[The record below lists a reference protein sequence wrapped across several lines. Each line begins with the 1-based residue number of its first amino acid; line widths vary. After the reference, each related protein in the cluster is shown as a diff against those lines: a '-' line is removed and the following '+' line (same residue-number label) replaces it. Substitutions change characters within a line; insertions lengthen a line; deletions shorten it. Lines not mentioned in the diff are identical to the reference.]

1 MGKKHKKHKPEWRTV
16 DDYEDKALEKPLKL
30 VLKVGGSE
38 VTELSGS
45 GHDSSYYDDRSDH
58 ERERHK
64 EKKKKKKKKSEKDK
78 DKYVDDDERRRR
90 KEEKRK
96 KREREQN
103 ELEATASTA
112 ATSVGVP
119 VEPFTLPKSLSIG
132 LEPEEKKKKREREFE
147 LEPEEDEFH
156 SSMKLDLE
164 QQGDRPVRAC
174 RTQQE
179 SECTPRQQLLEHF
192 LRQLQRKDPHGF
204 FSFPVTDA
212 IAPGYSMIIKH
223 PMDFSTMKDK
233 IRNNDYN
240 TVTEFK
246 ADFKLMCDNA
256 MVYNRPETVYYK
268 AAKKLL
274 HTGFKMMSKERL
286 LALKRSMSFMQDM
299 DYTQQAAILGD
310 EDLAADIPPP
320 ETIPSPVESAKKSKK
335 QPVKDMKEVISYLFE
350 PEGNACS
357 LTDSTAE
364 EHVLALVEHSA
375 DEARDRINRYMPN
388 SKMGYLRKEPDSS
401 LLYTVVNQL
410 DPDAEEET
418 HKVDLSSLSNKLLPG
433 LTTLG
438 FKDDRR
444 HKVTF
449 LSSAYNIQTLQKNS
463 VFPDLLPDEVD
474 TLYSAYGDDTGVQC
488 ALSIQEFVKGC
499 GGVTK
504 RWVDRL
510 LDKMTA
516 DDHTKA
522 VSQIRQRRNIPLKP
536 DETKSNICDMQMADG
551 TGLGESGSV
560 LDFMSMKSYP
570 DMSLDISMLNSLGK
584 TVKKEPGND
593 EGQQQF
599 DEADKLLQEFQ
610 EAQVDRVGS
619 RPSSNLSS
627 LSNASERDQHHL
639 GICKRR
645 SPSHLGVGDQS
656 EMVHDPYEFL
666 QSPEPESTANS

>member
-1 MGKKHKKHKPEWRTV
+1 MGKKHKKHKAEWRTV

-38 VTELSGS
+38 VTEQSGS

-78 DKYVDDDERRRR
+78 DKYVNDEERRRR
-90 KEEKRK
+90 KDEKRK
-96 KREREQN
+96 KREREHN
-103 ELEATASTA
+103 ESEAAAAASVNT
-112 ATSVGVP
+112 GVA
-119 VEPFTLPKSLSIG
+119 VEPFTLSKTINIS
-132 LEPEEKKKKREREFE
+132 LEPEEKKKKKERFE
-147 LEPEEDEFH
+147 IESEVDEFH
-156 SSMKLDLE
+156 PNVKVDIE

-179 SECTPRQQLLEHF
+179 NECTPRQQLLEHF

-212 IAPGYSMIIKH
+212 IAPGYSTIIKH
-223 PMDFSTMKDK
+223 PMDFSSIKDK
-233 IRNNDYN
+233 ILNNEYN

-246 ADFKLMCDNA
+246 GDFKLMCDNA

-299 DYTQQAAILGD
+299 DFTLQAAILGD
-310 EDLAADIPPP
+310 EDLTADENPP
-320 ETIPSPVESAKKSKK
+320 EIIPIPVESAKKSKK
-335 QPVKDMKEVISYLFE
+335 QPVKDMKEVSYLYE
-350 PEGNACS
+350 QEGNACS

-388 SKMGYLRKEPDSS
+388 SKMGHLRKESDGS
-401 LLYTVVNQL
+401 LIYTVVNQL
-410 DPDAEEET
+410 DPEAEEET

-449 LSSAYNIQTLQKNS
+449 LSSAYNTQSLQKNS
-463 VFPDLLPDEVD
+463 VYPDLLPDEVD
-474 TLYSAYGDDTGVQC
+474 MLYSAYGDDTGVQC

-499 GGVTK
+499 GSATK
-504 RWVDRL
+504 HWVDGL

-516 DDHTKA
+516 DDHTPA
-522 VSQIRQRRNIPLKP
+522 INQIRLKRNMMLKP
-536 DETKSNICDMQMADG
+536 DETKSNICDIQMADG

-570 DMSLDISMLNSLGK
+570 DMSLDISLLNSLGK
-584 TVKKEPGND
+584 TVKKEPGN
-593 EGQQQF
+593 EESQQDF
-599 DEADKLLQEFQ
+599 NDADKLLQEFQ

-639 GICKRR
+639 G

-666 QSPEPESTANS
+666 QSPEPESSANS

>member
-78 DKYVDDDERRRR
+78 DKYVDDEERRRR

-103 ELEATASTA
+103 ESESE
-112 ATSVGVP
+112 
-119 VEPFTLPKSLSIG
+119 VE
-132 LEPEEKKKKREREFE
+132 
-147 LEPEEDEFH
+147 EFH
-156 SSMKLDLE
+156 PSVKVEVE
-164 QQGDRPVRAC
+164 QQGDRPVRAYNKHFHIK
-174 RTQQE
+174 TQCITCL
-179 SECTPRQQLLEHF
+179 S
-192 LRQLQRKDPHGF
+192 RKDPHGF

-233 IRNNDYN
+233 IRNNEYN

-274 HTGFKMMSKERL
+274 HTGFKMMSK
-286 LALKRSMSFMQDM
+286 
-299 DYTQQAAILGD
+299 QAAILGD
-310 EDLAADIPPP
+310 EDLTADVTPP
-320 ETIPSPVESAKKSKK
+320 EIIPMPVESAKKSRK
-335 QPVKDMKEVISYLFE
+335 QPVKDMKEVISYLYE

-375 DEARDRINRYMPN
+375 DEARDRITRYMPN
-388 SKMGYLRKEPDSS
+388 SKMGYLRKESDGS

-410 DPDAEEET
+410 DPDAEEEET

-449 LSSAYNIQTLQKNS
+449 LSSAYNIQSLQKNS

-474 TLYSAYGDDTGVQC
+474 MLYSAYGDDTGVQC

-499 GGVTK
+499 GSVTK
-504 RWVDRL
+504 RWVDGL

-516 DDHTKA
+516 GDHTKA
-522 VSQIRQRRNIPLKP
+522 VNQIRQKRNMMQKP
-536 DETKSNICDMQMADG
+536 DEAKSNICDIQG
-551 TGLGESGSV
+551 SSV
-560 LDFMSMKSYP
+560 LDFMSMKNYP

-584 TVKKEPGND
+584 SVKKEPGNE
-593 EGQQQF
+593 EGQQHF
-599 DEADKLLQEFQ
+599 DDADKLLQEFQ

-639 GICKRR
+639 G

-666 QSPEPESTANS
+666 QSPEPESTGNS

>member
-16 DDYEDKALEKPLKL
+16 DDYEDKPLEKPLKL

-78 DKYVDDDERRRR
+78 DKHVDDEERRRR
-90 KEEKRK
+90 K
-96 KREREQN
+96 
-103 ELEATASTA
+103 
-112 ATSVGVP
+112 
-119 VEPFTLPKSLSIG
+119 
-132 LEPEEKKKKREREFE
+132 PEEKKRKKERFDI
-147 LEPEEDEFH
+147 EPEVDEFH
-156 SSMKLDLE
+156 PNIKVEVE

-174 RTQQE
+174 RTQQGKKKNE
-179 SECTPRQQLLEHF
+179 STPRQQLLEHF

-233 IRNNDYN
+233 ITTNEYK
-240 TVTEFK
+240 TITEFK

-299 DYTQQAAILGD
+299 DFTQQAAILGD
-310 EDLAADIPPP
+310 EDVAADIPPP
-320 ETIPSPVESAKKSKK
+320 EIIPIPVESAKKSKK
-335 QPVKDMKEVISYLFE
+335 QPVKDMKEVISYLYE

-364 EHVLALVEHSA
+364 EHVLALVEHAA
-375 DEARDRINRYMPN
+375 DEARDRINRYTSN
-388 SKMGYLRKEPDSS
+388 SKMGYLRKETDSS

-410 DPDAEEET
+410 DPDAEEEET
-418 HKVDLSSLSNKLLPG
+418 HTVDLSSLSNKLLPG

-449 LSSAYNIQTLQKNS
+449 LSSAYNTQSLQKNTI
-463 VFPDLLPDEVD
+463 FPDLLPDEMD

-499 GGVTK
+499 GSVTK
-504 RWVDRL
+504 HLVDGL

-516 DDHTKA
+516 GDHVKA
-522 VSQIRQRRNIPLKP
+522 VNQIRQKRNLPLKP
-536 DETKSNICDMQMADG
+536 DETKTNIYG
-551 TGLGESGSV
+551 SGLGESSSV
-560 LDFMSMKSYP
+560 LDFMSMKNYP

-584 TVKKEPGND
+584 TVKKEPGN
-593 EGQQQF
+593 EESQQQF
-599 DEADKLLQEFQ
+599 DDADKLLQEFQ

-639 GICKRR
+639 G

-666 QSPEPESTANS
+666 QSPEPGSTANS

>member
-1 MGKKHKKHKPEWRTV
+1 MGKKHKKHKPEWITV
-16 DDYEDKALEKPLKL
+16 GDFEDKALEKPLKIK
-30 VLKVGGSE
+30 LKVGGSE

-78 DKYVDDDERRRR
+78 DKYVDDEERRRR
-90 KEEKRK
+90 K
-96 KREREQN
+96 
-103 ELEATASTA
+103 
-112 ATSVGVP
+112 
-119 VEPFTLPKSLSIG
+119 
-132 LEPEEKKKKREREFE
+132 PEEKKKKKERFE
-147 LEPEEDEFH
+147 VEHEVEDFH
-156 SSMKLDLE
+156 PTMKVEIE
-164 QQGDRPVRAC
+164 QQADRPVRAC

-179 SECTPRQQLLEHF
+179 NESTPRQQLLEHF

-204 FSFPVTDA
+204 FAFPVTDA

-233 IRNNDYN
+233 IRNNEYN

-274 HTGFKMMSKERL
+274 HTGFKMMSK
-286 LALKRSMSFMQDM
+286 
-299 DYTQQAAILGD
+299 QAAILGD
-310 EDLAADIPPP
+310 EDLTADLPPP
-320 ETIPSPVESAKKSKK
+320 EMIPIPAELTKRSRK
-335 QPVKDMKEVISYLFE
+335 QPVKDKEAISYMFE
-350 PEGNACS
+350 PEGSACS
-357 LTDSTAE
+357 FTDSTAE

-388 SKMGYLRKEPDSS
+388 SKMGYLRKEPDTSI
-401 LLYTVVNQL
+401 LYTVVNQL
-410 DPDAEEET
+410 DPDAEEEET

-449 LSSAYNIQTLQKNS
+449 LSSAYNTQSLQKNS
-463 VFPDLLPDEVD
+463 VFPDLQSDETD
-474 TLYSAYGDDTGVQC
+474 MLYSAYGDETGVQC
-488 ALSIQEFVKGC
+488 ALSIQDFVKNC
-499 GGVTK
+499 GSATK
-504 RWVDRL
+504 LWVDGL

-516 DDHTKA
+516 GDHSKA
-522 VSQIRQRRNIPLKP
+522 VNQIRQKRNMMLKP
-536 DETKSNICDMQMADG
+536 DESKANMCDIS
-551 TGLGESGSV
+551 SG

-570 DMSLDISMLNSLGK
+570 DMSLDISMLNPLGK
-584 TVKKEPGND
+584 IVKKEPGN
-593 EGQQQF
+593 EESHHNF
-599 DEADKLLQEFQ
+599 DDADKLLQEFQ
-610 EAQVDRVGS
+610 EAQVDRVCS

-627 LSNASERDQHHL
+627 LSNASESNQHHL
-639 GICKRR
+639 G

-666 QSPEPESTANS
+666 QSPDPEGSSNS

>member
-78 DKYVDDDERRRR
+78 DKYVNDDERRRR

-103 ELEATASTA
+103 ESETA
-112 ATSVGVP
+112 AAASINTGVP
-119 VEPFTLPKSLSIG
+119 VEPFTLPKTITIS
-132 LEPEEKKKKREREFE
+132 LEPEEKKKKKERFE
-147 LEPEEDEFH
+147 IEPEVEEFH
-156 SSMKLDLE
+156 PNVKVEVE

-179 SECTPRQQLLEHF
+179 NECTPRQQLLEHF

-212 IAPGYSMIIKH
+212 IAPGYSTIIKH

-233 IRNNDYN
+233 IRDNEYN

-274 HTGFKMMSKERL
+274 HTGFKMMSK
-286 LALKRSMSFMQDM
+286 
-299 DYTQQAAILGD
+299 AAILGD
-310 EDLAADIPPP
+310 EDLTADETPTEIIP
-320 ETIPSPVESAKKSKK
+320 IPVESAKKSRK
-335 QPVKDMKEVISYLFE
+335 QPVKDMKEVISYLYE

-388 SKMGYLRKEPDSS
+388 SKMGHLRKESDGS

-410 DPDAEEET
+410 DPDAEEEET

-449 LSSAYNIQTLQKNS
+449 LSSAYNTQSLQKNS

-474 TLYSAYGDDTGVQC
+474 MLYSAYGDDTGVQC

-499 GGVTK
+499 GSVTK
-504 RWVDRL
+504 HWVDGL

-522 VSQIRQRRNIPLKP
+522 VNQIRQKRNMMLKP
-536 DETKSNICDMQMADG
+536 DETKSNICDIQMPDG

-584 TVKKEPGND
+584 TVKKEPGNE
-593 EGQQQF
+593 EGQQHF
-599 DEADKLLQEFQ
+599 DDADKLLQEFQ

-639 GICKRR
+639 G

-666 QSPEPESTANS
+666 QSPEPESSANS

>member
-103 ELEATASTA
+103 ESEVTGA
-112 ATSVGVP
+112 AGAGVP
-119 VEPFTLPKSLSIG
+119 VEPFTLSKTLRIG
-132 LEPEEKKKKREREFE
+132 VEPEEKKKKKERFDIESE
-147 LEPEEDEFH
+147 VEEFH
-156 SSMKLDLE
+156 PPVKVEVE

-179 SECTPRQQLLEHF
+179 NESTPRQQLLEHF

-212 IAPGYSMIIKH
+212 IAPGYSTIIKH

-233 IRNNDYN
+233 IINNEYN

-274 HTGFKMMSKERL
+274 HTGFKMMSKDRL

-299 DYTQQAAILGD
+299 DFTQQAAILGD
-310 EDLAADIPPP
+310 EDLTADLPPP
-320 ETIPSPVESAKKSKK
+320 EIIPVPVESTKRSRR
-335 QPVKDMKEVISYLFE
+335 QPAKDMNYLFE

-375 DEARDRINRYMPN
+375 DEARDRINRYMPT
-388 SKMGYLRKEPDSS
+388 SKMGYLRKDTDGSV
-401 LLYTVVNQL
+401 LYTVVNQL
-410 DPDAEEET
+410 DPDAEEEET

-449 LSSAYNIQTLQKNS
+449 LSSAYNIQSLQKNS
-463 VFPDLLPDEVD
+463 IFPDLLPDEVD
-474 TLYSAYGDDTGVQC
+474 MLYSAYGDDTGVQC

-499 GGVTK
+499 GTVTK
-504 RWVDRL
+504 RWVDGL

-516 DDHTKA
+516 GDHTSS
-522 VSQIRQRRNIPLKP
+522 VNQIRQKRNMMLKP
-536 DETKSNICDMQMADG
+536 DEIKNNICDIQMADC
-551 TGLGESGSV
+551 TGLMESGSV
-560 LDFMSMKSYP
+560 LDFMSMKNYP

-584 TVKKEPGND
+584 TVKKEPGNE
-593 EGQQQF
+593 EGQQHF
-599 DEADKLLQEFQ
+599 DDADKLLQEFQ

-639 GICKRR
+639 G
-645 SPSHLGVGDQS
+645 SPAHLGVGDQP
-656 EMVHDPYEFL
+656 EMVHDPYEFM
-666 QSPEPESTANS
+666 QSPEPETTSSS

>member
-16 DDYEDKALEKPLKL
+16 DDNEDKTLEKPLKL

-103 ELEATASTA
+103 ESEAATSTA
-112 ATSVGVP
+112 PSVGVP
-119 VEPFTLPKSLSIG
+119 VEPFTLPKSISIG
-132 LEPEEKKKKREREFE
+132 LEPEEKKKKKEREREREFE
-147 LEPEEDEFH
+147 LEPEPEEDEFN
-156 SSMKLDLE
+156 SDMTMDPD

-179 SECTPRQQLLEHF
+179 SESTPRQQLLEHF

-286 LALKRSMSFMQDM
+286 LALKRSMSFMQEM
-299 DYTQQAAILGD
+299 DFTQQAAILGD
-310 EDLAADIPPP
+310 EDLTADIPPP
-320 ETIPSPVESAKKSKK
+320 EITPIPVESAKKSKK
-335 QPVKDMKEVISYLFE
+335 QPVNDMKEVISYLFE

-388 SKMGYLRKEPDSS
+388 SKMGYLRKEPDNS

-410 DPDAEEET
+410 DPEAEENET
-418 HKVDLSSLSNKLLPG
+418 DKVDLSSLSNKLLPG

-449 LSSAYNIQTLQKNS
+449 LSSAYNVQTLQKNS
-463 VFPDLLPDEVD
+463 IFPDLLPEEVD

-488 ALSIQEFVKGC
+488 ALSIQEFVTGC
-499 GGVTK
+499 GDVTK
-504 RWVDRL
+504 IWVDRL

-516 DDHTKA
+516 GDHTKA
-522 VSQIRQRRNIPLKP
+522 VSQIRQKRNITLKS

-551 TGLGESGSV
+551 SGLGESGSV
-560 LDFMSMKSYP
+560 LDFMSMKNYP
-570 DMSLDISMLNSLGK
+570 DMSLDLSMLNSLGK
-584 TVKKEPGND
+584 TVKKEPGNE
-593 EGQQQF
+593 EGQQHF
-599 DEADKLLQEFQ
+599 DDADKLLQEFQ
-610 EAQVDRVGS
+610 EAQVDRGGS
-619 RPSSNLSS
+619 RPSSNVSS

-639 GICKRR
+639 G
-645 SPSHLGVGDQS
+645 SPAHLDQS

-666 QSPEPESTANS
+666 QSPETESTANS

>member
-16 DDYEDKALEKPLKL
+16 DDCEDKPFEKPLKL

-38 VTELSGS
+38 ITELSGS

-64 EKKKKKKKKSEKDK
+64 DKKKKKKKKSEKEK
-78 DKYVDDDERRRR
+78 DKHVDDEERRRR

-96 KREREQN
+96 KRERDLN
-103 ELEATASTA
+103 ESEAATASA
-112 ATSVGVP
+112 SGVGLPSVVPSHTGVA
-119 VEPFTLPKSLSIG
+119 VQPFMLPKIPNIG
-132 LEPEEKKKKREREFE
+132 ISFEQQEEKKRKRFE
-147 LEPEEDEFH
+147 MEPEMMDQFH
-156 SSMKLDLE
+156 PNIKAEVE
-164 QQGDRPVRAC
+164 QQGDRPIRAC
-174 RTQQE
+174 RTAPE

-192 LRQLQRKDPHGF
+192 LRQLQRKDAHGF
-204 FSFPVTDA
+204 FTFPVTDA
-212 IAPGYSMIIKH
+212 IAPGYSVIIKH
-223 PMDFSTMKDK
+223 PMDFSTMNDK
-233 IRNNDYN
+233 ITDNEYK

-274 HTGFKMMSKERL
+274 HTGFKMMSK
-286 LALKRSMSFMQDM
+286 
-299 DYTQQAAILGD
+299 QAAILGD
-310 EDLAADIPPP
+310 EDVASEEPPP
-320 ETIPSPVESAKKSKK
+320 EVVPVPVESASAKKSKK
-335 QPVKDMKEVISYLFE
+335 QPKDIKDMKEVISSYLYE

-364 EHVLALVEHSA
+364 EHVLALVEHAA
-375 DEARDRINRYMPN
+375 DEAHDRINRYMPN
-388 SKMGYLRKEPDSS
+388 SKMGYLRKEPDGN

-410 DPDAEEET
+410 NPEAEEEET
-418 HKVDLSSLSNKLLPG
+418 HPVDLSSLSNKLLPG

-449 LSSAYNIQTLQKNS
+449 LSSTYNTQTLQNNS
-463 VFPDLLPDEVD
+463 IYPDLLPDEMD
-474 TLYSAYGDDTGVQC
+474 MLYSAYGDETGVQC

-499 GGVTK
+499 GNVTK
-504 RWVDRL
+504 RLVDGL

-516 DDHTKA
+516 GDHSKA
-522 VSQIRQRRNIPLKP
+522 VFQIRQKRNMALP
-536 DETKSNICDMQMADG
+536 DETKSNIYDMHVADG
-551 TGLGESGSV
+551 TGLGEGSSV
-560 LDFMSMKSYP
+560 LDFMSMKSYS
-570 DMSLDISMLNSLGK
+570 DMSLEMSMLNSLGK
-584 TVKKEPGND
+584 SVKKEPEHEDGVS
-593 EGQQQF
+593 QQHF
-599 DEADKLLQEFQ
+599 EEAAKLLQEFQ
-610 EAQVDRVGS
+610 EGQVERGGS

-627 LSNASERDQHHL
+627 LSGTSDRDQHHL
-639 GICKRR
+639 G

-666 QSPEPESTANS
+666 QSPEPGSTANS

>member
-16 DDYEDKALEKPLKL
+16 DDYEDKPLEKPLKL

-45 GHDSSYYDDRSDH
+45 GHDSSFHDDRSDH

-64 EKKKKKKKKSEKDK
+64 DKKKKKKKKSEKDK
-78 DKYVDDDERRRR
+78 DKHVDDEERRRR

-103 ELEATASTA
+103 ELDAAATAAVSTATASGTIVA
-112 ATSVGVP
+112 
-119 VEPFTLPKSLSIG
+119 VEPFMLPNVPKSISISIG
-132 LEPEEKKKKREREFE
+132 MELEEKKRKRERFE
-147 LEPEEDEFH
+147 MNPEMDEFH
-156 SSMKLDLE
+156 PNIKVEVE
-164 QQGDRPVRAC
+164 QQGDRPVRSC

-233 IRNNDYN
+233 ITTNEYK
-240 TVTEFK
+240 TITEFK

-256 MVYNRPETVYYK
+256 MIYNRPETVYYK

-274 HTGFKMMSKERL
+274 HTGFKMMSK
-286 LALKRSMSFMQDM
+286 
-299 DYTQQAAILGD
+299 QAAILGD
-310 EDLAADIPPP
+310 EDITTEIPVP
-320 ETIPSPVESAKKSKK
+320 EVVPLPLESAKKSKK

-364 EHVLALVEHSA
+364 EHVLALVEHAA
-375 DEARDRINRYMPN
+375 DEARDRINRYMPS
-388 SKMGYLRKEPDSS
+388 SKMGYLRKETDGS
-401 LLYTVVNQL
+401 LVYNVVNQL
-410 DPDAEEET
+410 DPDVEEEET
-418 HKVDLSSLSNKLLPG
+418 HPVDLSSLSNKLLPG

-449 LSSAYNIQTLQKNS
+449 LSSAYNTQSLQNNS
-463 VFPDLLPDEVD
+463 IYPDLLPDEMD
-474 TLYSAYGDDTGVQC
+474 LLYSAYGDDTGVQC

-499 GGVTK
+499 GSSTK
-504 RWVDRL
+504 RLVDGL

-516 DDHTKA
+516 GDHSKA
-522 VSQIRQRRNIPLKP
+522 VFQIRQKRNMALKP
-536 DETKSNICDMQMADG
+536 DETKNSICDMQVADG

-560 LDFMSMKSYP
+560 LDFMSMKSYS
-570 DMSLDISMLNSLGK
+570 DMSLDISMLNTLGK
-584 TVKKEPGND
+584 MVKKEPEQE
-593 EGQQQF
+593 EGQQHF
-599 DEADKLLQEFQ
+599 DEAAKLLQEFQ
-610 EAQVDRVGS
+610 DAQVDRVGS

-627 LSNASERDQHHL
+627 LSNTSERDQHHL
-639 GICKRR
+639 G

-666 QSPEPESTANS
+666 QSPEPGSTANS